1 MANRTRHLKRN
12 KHSVVNILPVE
23 CFGCAKN
30 WLLER
35 SSLCQETES
44 FRKRQKTKYEDDSVL
59 TKRGTRTAG
68 WTQEA
73 YLAKWCIYW
82 VQKTQLSRS
91 RAMPLLLG
99 TSGYSGPPGV
109 VWNCPPFQASDVPIV
124 FTGELT
130 SNSYMQRTTWGFPD
144 SKMISVSQSHA
155 SEVSRWLGVDDWTNG
170 KKDRNRHTVSTSS
183 LYFHVTVP
191 VLRASHSASPGPPC
205 ATGSWEPI
213 T

>member
-12 KHSVVNILPVE
+12 KHSVVNILPVG

-30 WLLER
+30 WLLEH

-44 FRKRQKTKYEDDSVL
+44 FRIRQMTKYEDDSVL
-59 TKRGTRTAG
+59 TERGTF
-68 WTQEA
+68 
-73 YLAKWCIYW
+73 LAKRCIFW

-130 SNSYMQRTTWGFPD
+130 SNMQRTTWGFPD

-155 SEVSRWLGVDDWTNG
+155 SDVSRWLWVDDWTSG

-183 LYFHVTVP
+183 LYFHTTVP
-191 VLRASHSASPGPPC
+191 VLRASHSASPGPHC
-205 ATGSWEPI
+205 AKGGWEPI